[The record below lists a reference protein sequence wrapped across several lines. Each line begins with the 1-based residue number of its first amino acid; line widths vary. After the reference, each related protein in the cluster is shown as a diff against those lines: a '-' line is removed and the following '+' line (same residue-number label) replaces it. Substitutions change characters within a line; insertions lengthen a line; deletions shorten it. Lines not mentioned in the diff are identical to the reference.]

1 MFIYQTLLNAIFWI
15 IKTVSPDNGPEL
27 VDDNRWKKN
36 DEIEFIDSGYGFK
49 LDYWD
54 TSVNF
59 LTYALSCIPIFDIEP
74 TINPEFTECYL
85 SNQHGSRVPIE
96 SQDIHDLTDFFINNT
111 GSYFL
116 KKNQDDIFVADFSDF
131 EQYPVRSGLERYGG
145 KVFIKDNKIIGFEY
159 QGQNYSADDR
169 RMDLIIRSTLCLNMM
184 VSMHAIKIHLCNAQ
198 RKTVEYY
205 TKYSKDSSLADFLTI
220 STFAVLD
227 VTRRIPVLVSPS
239 GLVAR
244 LFGLTTESYQSIFEN
259 ILASPSFSRQDILGQ
274 EGTIWYDELS
284 KYSRMVDKML
294 ESFTEDKDEAL
305 ELANFFI
312 TSTAVHNQFGD
323 AQIYAMTVSKF
334 LLPKVY
340 IDKPGFISK
349 LDQDILLV
357 LLYSVTARY
366 PLIIDESTNLIFKDL
381 KQKQAWSEFQDEINK
396 EYRSLNWFDPKDFE
410 ISTGF

>member
-1 MFIYQTLLNAIFWI
+1 M
-15 IKTVSPDNGPEL
+15 
-27 VDDNRWKKN
+27 
-36 DEIEFIDSGYGFK
+36 
-49 LDYWD
+49 
-54 TSVNF
+54 
-59 LTYALSCIPIFDIEP
+59 
-74 TINPEFTECYL
+74 
-85 SNQHGSRVPIE
+85 
-96 SQDIHDLTDFFINNT
+96 
-111 GSYFL
+111 
-116 KKNQDDIFVADFSDF
+116 
-131 EQYPVRSGLERYGG
+131 
-145 KVFIKDNKIIGFEY
+145 
-159 QGQNYSADDR
+159 
-169 RMDLIIRSTLCLNMM
+169 
-184 VSMHAIKIHLCNAQ
+184 
-198 RKTVEYY
+198 
-205 TKYSKDSSLADFLTI
+205 
-220 STFAVLD
+220 
-227 VTRRIPVLVSPS
+227 
-239 GLVAR
+239 
-244 LFGLTTESYQSIFEN
+244 
-259 ILASPSFSRQDILGQ
+259 ASPSFSRQDILGQ

-305 ELANFFI
+305 DLANFFI